1 MWRLICTAARR
12 LKVII
17 PVHLFL
23 FFFFSKLYYFRMY
36 TFPTEDEVGNGTH
49 THTYKKGEE
58 EDDDDE
64 RVENWIALFHGTLHL
79 KHLIELCPR
88 LRLTCWREREKKR
101 RGRNRRKIQE
111 RPNSPRHPLQHW
123 TSVVKGK
130 NKTTIHSAMALL
142 FSFFSSFKKHVIY
155 YFFTFYCNSSTAA
168 AIKNFYSN
176 RNRSP

>member
-130 NKTTIHSAMALL
+130 IKPPFTVQWLFFFLFFFFQKTFYLL
-142 FSFFSSFKKHVIY
+142 FLSLLLQ
-155 YFFTFYCNSSTAA
+155 
-168 AIKNFYSN
+168 
-176 RNRSP
+176 